1 MAHTLRWSPPLA
13 SRSERR
19 WLSLLVQR
27 WSLSPVRLPGASFQR
42 DSYWCSVVH
51 SCRNEARA
59 PLVRECNNICLLES
73 RM

>member
-27 WSLSPVRLPGASFQR
+27 WSLSPANHRCRGDRRRRWGCLELASSATLAGAAQFIPAEIELGSRL
-42 DSYWCSVVH
+42 
-51 SCRNEARA
+51 
-59 PLVRECNNICLLES
+59 
-73 RM
+73 